1 LSLIG
6 LQSKLSFT
14 SVTHIAGGSGAFTFN
29 EFYNSIVSDL
39 GVQSFSTQ
47 ATLEQQEGILLQ
59 LNTRR
64 ESKSGVS
71 IDEEFINMVK
81 FQQAYNASAR
91 LIGVVD
97 EMLDSVISQV

>member
-1 LSLIG
+1 MHPMF
-6 LQSKLSFT
+6 KH
-14 SVTHIAGGSGAFTFN
+14 VPPN
-29 EFYNSIVSDL
+29 V
-39 GVQSFSTQ
+39 VSFSTQ

-59 LNTRR
+59 LNNRR

-97 EMLDSVISQV
+97 ELLDTDISQV

>member
-1 LSLIG
+1 M
-6 LQSKLSFT
+6 
-14 SVTHIAGGSGAFTFN
+14 AEGSGAFTFN
-29 EFYNSIVSDL
+29 EFYSSIVSDL

-97 EMLDSVISQV
+97 ELLDAVISQV

>member
-1 LSLIG
+1 M
-6 LQSKLSFT
+6 
-14 SVTHIAGGSGAFTFN
+14 
-29 EFYNSIVSDL
+29 SDL

-91 LIGVVD
+91 MIGVVD
-97 EMLDSVISQV
+97 ELLDTLISSI